1 VGVTLTPVP
10 VPVSDTVCGLPG
22 ALSLTET
29 EALLDPVVVGRKVTL
44 IVQVP
49 PAAKLVPHVLVWEKS
64 AELDP
69 VRVMPL
75 IVMLELPVFL
85 SVVARAVLAVFTA
98 CTPNA
103 KEVGDRLAVGPV
115 PVPVKVTR

>member
-1 VGVTLTPVP
+1 MWWSGR
-10 VPVSDTVCGLPG
+10 VSRFD
-22 ALSLTET
+22 
-29 EALLDPVVVGRKVTL
+29 R
-44 IVQVP
+44 
-49 PAAKLVPHVLVWEKS
+49 
-64 AELDP
+64 

-103 KEVGDRLAVGPV
+103 KEVGDGLAVGPV